1 MESKNIVIDFFNEA
15 KDKLNLKEENRDG
28 FLELMN
34 DPEGRLEVFN
44 LSKDKLGLSSFEV
57 FENVLRYKEKPEG
70 GDENTLEETEAVD
83 NNVILTNNK
92 PEELKKEMGAESV
105 AATAVP
111 EKNLILESGL
121 KESSTEQP
129 STLQKNQEVSKGD
142 TEKDKRKKEV
152 SQIKLDIDSG
162 LLKIKSLKVYTGA
175 TEERYGYVNRGDKK
189 GNIQLTKFEYENL
202 VEGKDPYELKL
213 KVDKKIAPKV
223 TVEEVD
229 LDEEELVPVLKE
241 KFKNT
246 DFTVEEAMP
255 LTDGIKIKN
264 KITNKSE
271 VFPIDAFTKEGDLE
285 YANKINNWIKKE
297 QVWGDKISERNQQE
311 KNLYENL
318 PEEKKKIIDEQVQ
331 KELSLIKKDR
341 EKIREEKKKKYVENL
356 SYLDRLGIAFKTGG
370 TMVGMSVSSIPE
382 SIYNVFA
389 IPQNF
394 LAYLIDEPTLEA
406 SAKRFKEKYNITN
419 TALEN
424 YKKERDRLREISKSY
439 DINTYE
445 NQGIMESI
453 SNEEYLDAFAQI
465 GNGLA
470 ESAPVSIS
478 IMAGS
483 GMTTLPQ
490 LIGGSTIALMG
501 PEVIEQE
508 EKNPDQNPLF
518 ATVKGMGIAAAE
530 TFFSAINAKALTF
543 VYKDMLLKQGKDI
556 AETTLRKGLLEMYQ
570 TALKKYGFPISALGE
585 GFEEVLTLQTQNII
599 NGRPL
604 NEGVPDAFILG
615 LSGGSMYGAPIN
627 AINFANKVPGLIS
640 GNEVSNKLKNGGF
653 PSAYDALSNDKEVNE
668 NVVDV
673 INIENSIPAIDNKL
687 EEEVSN
693 NEITEEES
701 DAAKKKA
708 RQIQGVLNS
717 LKSLGL
723 NDAQTLTA
731 TNLIIEKSNLE
742 ETIKKVGDS
751 ALTTKESDRIK
762 EINEELSNIRTKT
775 PEELA
780 QERLEESLEK
790 EVVDGVESV
799 VSEDIVTK
807 EDVDI
812 YTGNTPKKYGSYA
825 AGDGSGRV
833 EITEEE
839 YNALPDTLD
848 DVTAA
853 TESTTTD
860 EISEITKEDYDKF
873 VDTGVVDE
881 GIINYLAEKVRKNE
895 TLNDIEQAI
904 FNDKTSDVE
913 EALRTT
919 TEQKNINNKAAEDV
933 SKGKSVVK
941 KGLKD
946 LMNAMSSVFGL
957 NSTQAKASALI
968 QDAIVATM
976 AKREGISKEEMY
988 EKIIFDKAE
997 KAPDGSLKQEPLIF
1011 KSTAKEGLSKLPNN
1025 PMTPEAWVKQIT
1037 EKGGKGTSQ
1046 ELNWIGL
1053 QDYLNE
1059 WKKEN
1064 NSKSVPKEVVE
1075 QYINDNQI
1083 EIVEVT
1089 KNASYRDLEKLDI
1102 EIFYLRRKYKQKSK
1116 EFIVSDKIA
1125 EADRKMRENHQ
1136 DLLDKADNMRESKT
1150 KWSKYTLE
1158 GGENY
1163 REVLLTLPPK
1173 PMTLEEYIKD
1183 ARRSGINF
1191 TEKEIAEERYN
1202 EYLEDIGDDFSS
1214 SENFYKKQHFDEA
1227 NILAHLRINER
1238 TLPNGERVMFIEEV
1252 QSDWAQE
1259 GKDRGFEQVE
1269 NTKKIEESKSK
1280 KQEVLNSSK
1289 SYGILNKKTEG
1300 NLNKD
1305 VFYAIQQNATNA
1317 IDNQYSDDESRKER
1331 FLNEYPKTIS
1341 YWGGRGYDTPKMSK
1355 EEWGNFYDTYL
1366 IELLDNKKRITN
1378 YSSYYVLDNIY
1389 NELKTLDEE
1398 IYSYEAKYGLPQMP
1412 YKKTDQWV
1420 GMAMRRAMQMA
1431 AQEGFDRV
1439 AWVTGEQSADRYDLS
1454 KQIDEIVYRKLS
1466 NEKYAITVNK
1476 DNSVLTKKELSE
1488 NELEGYVGKEVA
1500 KKIIEGEGKSTG
1512 KQKLDDIGVKSLS
1525 GLDLKVGGEGMKTF
1539 YNSILPKVSKKEAQ
1553 RFDKKANVEIVD
1565 FETNEEID
1573 LRAIDGGFALYKD
1586 GEFVEWNE
1594 SKTENEALEYF
1605 KEYIPQYTDK
1615 GASKQPS
1622 IAITPKM
1629 RMNLNGAV
1637 PLFQG
1642 ARGAMTAAD
1651 NQFVLYALTDPNVST
1666 PVHEMAHVF
1675 EHYLTDQERNDI
1687 LDWAGH
1693 TNWTTETSEK
1703 FARGFEKYL
1712 AEGKVSN
1719 PKLQEAFEQF
1729 KEWLTEIYNNIVG
1742 SDIDVEL
1749 NEKMSNLYDS
1759 MLEETVEETV
1769 EETTPVE
1776 EEIDMGESTKRFV
1789 PRWLNN
1795 KIEPIRIA
1803 FQDKWYSLSKLQKI
1817 AARDGYINPK
1827 DDLTNIYLEKE
1838 LEAGIVKQRIQNIIE
1853 TIEGSKTFQGKST
1866 FERMYKDGVNIDQL
1880 GLYMFAKHAQER
1892 NAYLKNKI
1900 FKELESLEKKKEK
1913 AELNRNFKEAK
1924 ETQSKIDAMKSDIN
1938 SGKLNTEGLSGMT
1951 NEQAKA
1957 IIEEVSKDK
1966 LTDKFDEYSKE
1977 LRKKLA
1983 DASLQLKVDYG
1994 LVSESE
2000 AKTLTKDW
2008 EFYVPLYVDE
2018 DSFEGGNYRS
2028 STGKKGKGLY
2038 KLKGSDFYGVDK
2050 RVNPI
2055 TGMIVQ
2061 ATAAAKKAQANQ
2073 VFNAAFNLAT
2083 KLNEENVTNI
2093 FGKPRKATG
2102 DDKSIKSQGKV
2113 YVGYVNGVETA
2124 IEIKDEKI
2132 QKALEDKVYTP
2143 NMFVKGVM
2151 MANNYL
2157 RMVNTLINPEFQLT
2171 NFVRDVQTAFI
2182 NISAE
2187 DASKMNTKMLK
2198 NVPNAMKGI
2207 FTNELGIS
2215 NKWSD
2220 IYQDLKESG
2229 GDVSWVQ
2236 LLDMEAIKNRVNKAA
2251 ESYKKSKTERNLKL
2265 LLKAGGELFQATTK
2279 STEMATRLSA
2289 YKVALDAGYTKKQAS
2304 SLAKNLTVNFEKKG
2318 TAGIFINTAYL
2329 FANAGIQGSTLV
2341 IRAMTKSGAGG
2352 NRARTIAG
2360 AIIGLSIMNSYINK
2374 QMGLSDEDKE
2384 EGKTPEYA
2392 YLAPFIKN
2400 SNMVFMTPEVDKDG
2414 NYKASAV
2421 TIPLPYGYNVLWS
2434 IGQNAAD
2441 VMDGTVDYGEGLIN
2455 TTESFLGAFNPRGTS
2470 PALQQILPTIGQSV
2484 TQQLT
2489 NQDWMGNPLY
2499 PERENQLKSQSYY
2512 KSATEASKIT
2522 ANYIN
2527 SLTGGS
2533 SVKAGAID
2541 LSPGVLDNYG
2551 SFAIGGLGRFI
2562 KQTYNIANDTTGGE
2576 EINLSSTPFVR
2587 KVYKPAYENR
2597 YLSYIYKYLEDPIS
2611 KNEKQK
2617 KSFEDAL
2624 SAYEKK
2630 EKEKI
2635 IEKYPTKDRGG
2646 VKNRLA
2652 AEEDLEIKIIGFERK
2667 KYLAEKSLY
2676 WEKSFRANTIERKIQ
2691 ELVNTNITDDNG
2703 DTFNK
2708 ESWNKLPTYKKDEII
2723 RTYSQQNAKKSWKK
2737 STSGVK
2743 EDKYQKNQAKEI
2755 GVK

>member
-1 MESKNIVIDFFNEA
+1 MESKDIVIDFFNEA

-34 DPEGRLEVFN
+34 DPNGRLEVFN
-44 LSKDKLGLSSFEV
+44 LSKGKLGLSSFEV
-57 FENVLRYKEKPEG
+57 FEDVLGYKEKSEG
-70 GDENTLEETEAVD
+70 GDENISEDPEAVED
-83 NNVILTNNK
+83 NVVLTNNN
-92 PEELKKEMGAESV
+92 PEELKKEIGVQSV
-105 AATAVP
+105 AATVAP
-111 EKNLILESGL
+111 ETDGALQ
-121 KESSTEQP
+121 ESSIEQQNLSP
-129 STLQKNQEVSKGD
+129 ENQEKSKEGT
-142 TEKDKRKKEV
+142 TEDKSKKKLHIEK
-152 SQIKLDIDSG
+152 IKNIQKGLESG
-162 LLKIKSLKVYTGA
+162 LLKIKDLQVYTSNSPD
-175 TEERYGYVNRGDKK
+175 RYGYVNRGDGSGKVE
-189 GNIQLTKFEYENL
+189 LTKFEYDNL
-202 VEGKDPYELKL
+202 IEGEDPYASEIDEVKEEIKPFRVTQEEVSMDEQDLVPMLTEKL
-213 KVDKKIAPKV
+213 KG
-223 TVEEVD
+223 TN
-229 LDEEELVPVLKE
+229 
-241 KFKNT
+241 FK
-246 DFTVEEAMP
+246 VEEAIP
-255 LTDGIKIKN
+255 GADGIKI
-264 KITNKSE
+264 TNTVTNQEK
-271 VFPIDAFTKEGDLE
+271 VFPIDAFTDKGDIE
-285 YANKINNWIKKE
+285 YANKINKWVERQEEYSK
-297 QVWGDKISERNQQE
+297 GISEQKTIDETRKKKNDDYYNSLPLEE
-311 KNLYENL
+311 KAAIDLKVAEKIYETRADGSIDRTKKL
-318 PEEKKKIIDEQVQ
+318 STEEEKKAE
-331 KELSLIKKDR
+331 
-341 EKIREEKKKKYVENL
+341 EEKQKIVENL
-356 SYLDRLGIAFKTGG
+356 DGLDRLGIGFRTG
-370 TMVGMSVSSIPE
+370 TQQVGMSISSIPE
-382 SIYNVFA
+382 SIYNVFS
-389 IPQNF
+389 IPQNVVS
-394 LAYLIDEPTLEA
+394 YLIDDPTLQT
-406 SAKRFKEKYNITN
+406 SSKRFKEKYDITN
-419 TALEN
+419 VALES
-424 YKKERDRLREISKSY
+424 YKEERDNLQKLSRSY
-439 DINTYE
+439 DINTYKY
-445 NQGIMESI
+445 QGIGGSI
-453 SNEEYLDAFAQI
+453 SNGEYLDAFAQI

-470 ESAPVSIS
+470 ESAPVSMS
-478 IMAGS
+478 IMAGA

-490 LIGGSTIALMG
+490 LIGGSTLTLMG
-501 PEVIEQE
+501 PEVMEQE

-518 ATVKGMGIAAAE
+518 STVKGMGIAAAE
-530 TFFSAINAKALTF
+530 TFFSAINAKSLTF
-543 VYKDMLLKQGKDI
+543 VYKDILLREGEKI
-556 AETTLRKGLLEMYQ
+556 AETTLRRGLLEMYQ
-570 TALKKYGFPISALGE
+570 AALKKYGFPISALGG
-585 GFEEVLTLQTQNII
+585 GFEEILTLQTQNVI

-604 NEGVPDAFILG
+604 NEGVTDAFILG
-615 LSGGSMYGAPIN
+615 ITGGAMYGAPIN

-640 GNEVSNKLKNGGF
+640 ANEVGNKLKNGGF
-653 PSAYDALSNDKEVNE
+653 PSAYDALSKDKEVTE

-673 INIENSIPAIDNKL
+673 INVENSIPAIDNKL
-687 EEEVSN
+687 NEEVYN

-701 DAAKKKA
+701 ESAKKKA
-708 RQIQGVLNS
+708 RQIQGILNS

-723 NDAQTLTA
+723 NDAQTLIA
-731 TNLIIEKSNLE
+731 TNLIIERSNLE
-742 ETIKKVGDS
+742 DIIKKVGDS

-762 EINEELSNIRTKT
+762 EINEELSNMRTKT

-780 QERLEESLEK
+780 QERLEDSLEK
-790 EVVDGVESV
+790 EIVNGVESV

-812 YTGNTPKKYGSYA
+812 YTSNSPERYGSYA

-839 YNALPDTLD
+839 YNALPDTLN
-848 DVTAA
+848 DVTAD
-853 TESTTTD
+853 TESTTAD
-860 EISEITKEDYDKF
+860 EVTEITKEDYDKF

-895 TLNDIEQAI
+895 TLNEIEQAI

-919 TEQKNINNKAAEDV
+919 TEQRNINNKAAEDV
-933 SKGKSVVK
+933 SKGNTVVK
-941 KGLKD
+941 EGLKN

-957 NSTQAKASALI
+957 NSTQATASALI

-988 EKIIFDKAE
+988 EKIIFANAE

-1037 EKGGKGTSQ
+1037 EKGGKGTQEELYVIDVLDRKEIGKNSKGEPIYEYFPSQ
-1046 ELNWIGL
+1046 KFKDAIGWIG
-1053 QDYLNE
+1053 D
-1059 WKKEN
+1059 KKINPKDQKAVEGKYW
-1064 NSKSVPKEVVE
+1064 KSVPKEVVE

-1083 EIVEVT
+1083 EIVEVSKSKTPT
-1089 KNASYRDLEKLDI
+1089 KKDLENIGFSFYKEEGRFVI
-1102 EIFYLRRKYKQKSK
+1102 EIPKNTNPEDYGFPR
-1116 EFIVSDKIA
+1116 IVGNSYEQVIQIA
-1125 EADRKMRENHQ
+1125 
-1136 DLLDKADNMRESKT
+1136 LDVSEIDIAKKFDT
-1150 KWSKYTLE
+1150 KHSQYTLE

-1163 REVLLTLPPK
+1163 REVLFTLPNNK
-1173 PMTLEEYIKD
+1173 KSD
-1183 ARRSGINF
+1183 Q
-1191 TEKEIAEERYN
+1191 K
-1202 EYLEDIGDDFSS
+1202 
-1214 SENFYKKQHFDEA
+1214 FYKKEHFDEA

-1238 TLPNGERVMFIEEV
+1238 TLPNGERVLFIEEV

-1259 GKDRGFEQVE
+1259 GKKKGFVKGFEFSIDKIDEQYVLKVNGGNYAYNE
-1269 NTKKIEESKSK
+1269 N
-1280 KQEVLNSSK
+1280 
-1289 SYGILNKKTEG
+1289 
-1300 NLNKD
+1300 
-1305 VFYAIQQNATNA
+1305 
-1317 IDNQYSDDESRKER
+1317 KEY
-1331 FLNEYPKTIS
+1331 LENI
-1341 YWGGRGYDTPKMSK
+1341 K
-1355 EEWGNFYDTYL
+1355 EEIITG
-1366 IELLDNKKRITN
+1366 KREVIGK
-1378 YSSYYVLDNIY
+1378 VPD
-1389 NELKTLDEE
+1389 
-1398 IYSYEAKYGLPQMP
+1398 MP

-1420 GMAMRRAMQMA
+1420 GMAMRRVMQMA
-1431 AQEGFDRV
+1431 SQEGFDRV
-1439 AWVTGEQSADRYDLS
+1439 AWVTGEQSAERYSLKEKVNS
-1454 KQIDEIVYRKLS
+1454 ISVQPNEVGRFVFIDMKGNYNVTL
-1466 NEKYAITVNK
+1466 NVD
-1476 DNSVLTKKELSE
+1476 DN
-1488 NELEGYVGKEVA
+1488 G
-1500 KKIIEGEGKSTG
+1500 KIIEDENNLSGEQSFTG
-1512 KQKLDDIGVKSLS
+1512 KQLEDIVGKDMADKILS
-1525 GLDLKVGGEGMKTF
+1525 EKNENKFQGEGLEVGGKGMIEF
-1539 YNSILPKVSKKEAQ
+1539 YNSILPKVAKKEAQ
-1553 RFDKKANVEIVD
+1553 RFDKKAKVEVVD
-1565 FETNEEID
+1565 FKPELTKEEDAEFTRLFEKSEKNGIESLSYEEQDRLKELAIKEGETTK
-1573 LRAIDGGFALYKD
+1573 L
-1586 GEFVEWNE
+1586 
-1594 SKTENEALEYF
+1594 EN
-1605 KEYIPQYTDK
+1605 
-1615 GASKQPS
+1615 GASKQLS
-1622 IAITPKM
+1622 IPITPKM

-1651 NQFVLYALTDPNVST
+1651 GQFVLYALTDPNVST

-1712 AEGKVSN
+1712 AGGKVSN

-1749 NEKMSNLYDS
+1749 NEKMTNLYDS

-1769 EETTPVE
+1769 EETTLE
-1776 EEIDMGESTKRFV
+1776 EESIDMGESTKRFV
-1789 PRWLNN
+1789 PRVLNE
-1795 KIEPIRIA
+1795 KILEPIRIA

-1817 AARDGYINPK
+1817 AARDGYIDPK

-1866 FERMYKDGVNIDQL
+1866 FERMYKDGVDIDQL

-1892 NAYLKNKI
+1892 NEYLENKI

-1913 AELNRNFKEAK
+1913 AELNKNTGIVGEIQA
-1924 ETQSKIDAMKSDIN
+1924 EIDAIKSDIN
-1938 SGKLNTEGLSGMT
+1938 SGKLNTKGLSGMT
-1951 NEQAKA
+1951 DEQANE
-1957 IIEEVSKDK
+1957 IIKEVQSSGF
-1966 LTDKFDEYSKE
+1966 TDKFDEYSKE
-1977 LRKKLA
+1977 LREKLI

-1994 LVSESE
+1994 LISESK
-2000 AKTLTKDW
+2000 AKTLSNDW

-2028 STGKKGKGLY
+2028 STGKKGTGLY

-2113 YVGYVNGVETA
+2113 YVGYVDGVETA

-2143 NMFVKGVM
+2143 SQFAKGVM
-2151 MANNYL
+2151 FANNYL

-2236 LLDMEAIKNRVNKAA
+2236 LLDMEAIKKRVNKAA
-2251 ESYKKSKTERNLKL
+2251 ESYKKSKTERNLRI
-2265 LLKAGGELFQATTK
+2265 LLKAGEEIFQATTK

-2318 TAGIFINTAYL
+2318 TAGVLINTLYL

-2341 IRAMTKSGAGG
+2341 FRAMTKSGAGG

-2384 EGKTPEYA
+2384 EGKTPEYT

-2441 VMDGTVDYGEGLIN
+2441 VMDGTVDYGEGLMN

-2470 PALQQILPTIGQSV
+2470 PLIQQATPTVAVPIAQNE
-2484 TQQLT
+2484 T
-2489 NQDWMGNPLY
+2489 NLDWMGNPLS
-2499 PERENQLKSQSYY
+2499 PKQANRLKSQSYY

-2533 SVKAGAID
+2533 SVEAGWID
-2541 LSPGVLDNYG
+2541 VSPEVLDNIG
-2551 SFAIGGLGRFI
+2551 SFATGGLGRFI
-2562 KQTYNIANDTTGGE
+2562 KQTYNSANDFISGE
-2576 EINLSSTPFVR
+2576 EIDLNSTPFVR
-2587 KVYKPAYENR
+2587 KVYKPKYENR
-2597 YLSYIYKYLEDPIS
+2597 HINYIYRYLEDPMS

-2617 KSFEDAL
+2617 KAFKDAL

-2635 IEKYPTKDRGG
+2635 MERYPTGNRGDVIDRGM
-2646 VKNRLA
+2646 
-2652 AEEDLEIKIIGFERK
+2652 AEEDLEDKILGFERT
-2667 KYLAEKSLY
+2667 KYLAEKKLY
-2676 WEKSFRANTIERKIQ
+2676 WEKKFKSMTTKNKLLELTYLGIKDDEGNSF
-2691 ELVNTNITDDNG
+2691 ELD
-2703 DTFNK
+2703 
-2708 ESWNKLPTYKKDEII
+2708 SWNNLQRYRKDEII
-2723 RTYSQQNAKKSWKK
+2723 NSYSQQNAKKSWE
-2737 STSGVK
+2737 SEFGYK
-2743 EDKYQKNQAKEI
+2743 EQKNQRYQAKEI
-2755 GVK
+2755 GIK

>member
-1 MESKNIVIDFFNEA
+1 MESKDIVIDFFNEA
-15 KDKLNLKEENRDG
+15 KDKLNLKEENKDG

-34 DPEGRLEVFN
+34 DPNGRLEVFN
-44 LSKDKLGLSSFEV
+44 LSKEKLGLSSFEV
-57 FENVLRYKEKPEG
+57 FEDVLGYKEKSEG
-70 GDENTLEETEAVD
+70 GDENISEDPKDVED
-83 NNVILTNNK
+83 NIILTNNN
-92 PEELKKEMGAESV
+92 PEELKKEIGVQSV
-105 AATAVP
+105 AATVAP
-111 EKNLILESGL
+111 ETDGALE
-121 KESSTEQP
+121 ESSIEQQNLSP
-129 STLQKNQEVSKGD
+129 ENQEKSKEGT
-142 TEKDKRKKEV
+142 TEVESKK
-152 SQIKLDIDSG
+152 KLHIEKIRNIVKGLDSG
-162 LLKIKSLKVYTGA
+162 LLKIKDLQVYTGNSPDK
-175 TEERYGYVNRGDKK
+175 YGYLNRGD
-189 GNIQLTKFEYENL
+189 GSGQVELTKFEYDNL
-202 VEGKDPYELKL
+202 IEGKDPYTSEIDKTKEETKPVRVTQEEVSMDEQDLVPMLTKKL
-213 KVDKKIAPKV
+213 KG
-223 TVEEVD
+223 TN
-229 LDEEELVPVLKE
+229 
-241 KFKNT
+241 FK
-246 DFTVEEAMP
+246 VEEAIP
-255 LTDGIKIKN
+255 GADGIKI
-264 KITNKSE
+264 TNTVTNQEE
-271 VFPIDAFTKEGDLE
+271 VFSIDAFTGKGDIE
-285 YANKINNWIKKE
+285 YANKINKWVEGQEKYSK
-297 QVWGDKISERNQQE
+297 GISEQKTIDETRKKKNDDYYNSLSLEE
-311 KNLYENL
+311 KGAIDLKVAKKIYETKPDGSIDRTKKL
-318 PEEKKKIIDEQVQ
+318 STEEEKKEY
-331 KELSLIKKDR
+331 E
-341 EKIREEKKKKYVENL
+341 EEKQRIVENL
-356 SYLDRLGIAFKTGG
+356 DGFDRLGIAFRTG
-370 TMVGMSVSSIPE
+370 TQQAGMSITSIPE
-382 SIYNVFA
+382 SIYNVFS
-389 IPQNF
+389 IPQNVVS
-394 LAYLIDEPTLEA
+394 YLIDDPTLQT
-406 SAKRFKEKYNITN
+406 SAKRFKEKYDITN
-419 TALEN
+419 VALES
-424 YKKERDRLREISKSY
+424 YKEERENLQKLSRSY
-439 DINTYE
+439 DINTYKY
-445 NQGIMESI
+445 QGVGESI
-453 SNEEYLDAFAQI
+453 SNGEYLDAFAKI

-470 ESAPVSIS
+470 ESAPVSMS
-478 IMAGS
+478 IMAGAS
-483 GMTTLPQ
+483 MTTLPQ
-490 LIGGSTIALMG
+490 LIGGSTVALMG
-501 PEVIEQE
+501 SEVMEQE

-518 ATVKGMGIAAAE
+518 ATIKGMGIAAAE
-530 TFFSAINAKALTF
+530 TFFSAINAKSLTF
-543 VYKDMLLKQGKDI
+543 VYKDILLREGKKI
-556 AETTLRKGLLEMYQ
+556 AETTLRRGLLEMYQ
-570 TALKKYGFPISALGE
+570 AALKKYGFPVSALGE
-585 GFEEVLTLQTQNII
+585 GFEEILTLQTQNII
-599 NGRPL
+599 NRRPL
-604 NEGVPDAFILG
+604 NEGVTDAFILG
-615 LSGGSMYGAPIN
+615 ITGGTMYGAPIN

-640 GNEVSNKLKNGGF
+640 GNEVGKKLKNGGF
-653 PSAYDALSNDKEVNE
+653 PSAYDALLNDKEVTE

-673 INIENSIPAIDNKL
+673 INVENSIPAIDNKL
-687 EEEVSN
+687 DKEVSN

-701 DAAKKKA
+701 ESAKKKA

-723 NDAQTLTA
+723 NDAQTLIA
-731 TNLIIEKSNLE
+731 TNLIIEKSNLKDI
-742 ETIKKVGDS
+742 IKKVGDS

-762 EINEELSNIRTKT
+762 EINEEISNIRTKT
-775 PEELA
+775 PEDLA
-780 QERLEESLEK
+780 QERLEKSLEK
-790 EVVDGVESV
+790 EVVDGVESI
-799 VSEDIVTK
+799 VSEDIITK

-812 YTGNTPKKYGSYA
+812 YTGNSPERYGSYA

-833 EITEEE
+833 DITEEE
-839 YNALPDTLD
+839 YNALPDTLN
-848 DVTAA
+848 DVT
-853 TESTTTD
+853 T
-860 EISEITKEDYDKF
+860 
-873 VDTGVVDE
+873 
-881 GIINYLAEKVRKNE
+881 NE
-895 TLNDIEQAI
+895 QT
-904 FNDKTSDVE
+904 
-913 EALRTT
+913 
-919 TEQKNINNKAAEDV
+919 NINNKAAEDV
-933 SKGKSVVK
+933 SKGNTVVK
-941 KGLKD
+941 EGLKN

-957 NSTQAKASALI
+957 NSTQATASSLI

-1053 QDYLNE
+1053 NDFLQDY
-1059 WKKEN
+1059 KKEN
-1064 NSKSVPKEVVE
+1064 NLKSIPKEVVE
-1075 QYINDNQI
+1075 QYIADNQI

-1089 KNASYRDLEKLDI
+1089 KGGEDVSKEIEKLKKLQYRARNNNDYNLYQEQI
-1102 EIFYLRRKYKQKSK
+1102 
-1116 EFIVSDKIA
+1116 DKIK
-1125 EADRKMRENHQ
+1125 E
-1136 DLLDKADNMRESKT
+1136 T
-1150 KWSKYTLE
+1150 KYSDYTLE

-1163 REVLLTLPPK
+1163 REVLLTLPSQESKVKEVRVRKSDIKIVDSKTVKGRKEVIHNGNTLQEFDPK
-1173 PMTLEEYIKD
+1173 EGERANEGFIYYTNERGEFSFNRQDLVENNNPKEYK
-1183 ARRSGINF
+1183 
-1191 TEKEIAEERYN
+1191 
-1202 EYLEDIGDDFSS
+1202 SS
-1214 SENFYKKQHFDEA
+1214 HWDEA
-1227 NILAHLRINER
+1227 NILSHLRINER
-1238 TLPNGERVMFIEEV
+1238 TLPNGERVMFIEEI
-1252 QSDWAQE
+1252 QSDWAQDGKKE
-1259 GKDRGFEQVE
+1259 GFKDESVLEEKKGVDKKIDQIRKEVDEIADESSNIDLNIESIEMFVKQYELK
-1269 NTKKIEESKSK
+1269 TKDLLNEKIEELEERLNNARNN
-1280 KQEVLNSSK
+1280 KQYTSIETKLNPLK
-1289 SYGILNKKTEG
+1289 ERLNKKYPLVERVTESEINETREDLASLRESKKALDKKG
-1300 NLNKD
+1300 NEKAN
-1305 VFYAIQQNATNA
+1305 
-1317 IDNQYSDDESRKER
+1317 SDEFK
-1331 FLNEYPKTIS
+1331 
-1341 YWGGRGYDTPKMSK
+1341 
-1355 EEWGNFYDTYL
+1355 
-1366 IELLDNKKRITN
+1366 
-1378 YSSYYVLDNIY
+1378 
-1389 NELKTLDEE
+1389 ELKNKQKEFEE
-1398 IYSYEAKYGLPQMP
+1398 KMTASIPNMP

-1420 GMAMRRAMQMA
+1420 GMAMRRVMQMA

-1454 KQIDEIVYRKLS
+1454 KQVDRVEVADMLDGNRSVYIS
-1466 NEKYAITVNK
+1466 MK
-1476 DNSVLTKKELSE
+1476 DNSDIQLFVDPKTGKILQSTDKGIDGKM
-1488 NELEGYVGKEVA
+1488 LEDVVGKEISN
-1500 KKIIEGEGKSTG
+1500 KILNLNTEKESVISGEGLKIGG
-1512 KQKLDDIGVKSLS
+1512 K
-1525 GLDLKVGGEGMKTF
+1525 GMKDF
-1539 YNSILPKVSKKEAQ
+1539 YNSILPKVAKKEAQ
-1553 RFDKKANVEIVD
+1553 RFDKEAKVEDVDVSVGKKAKKGDYTVGKNDDGTYNVT
-1565 FETNEEID
+1565 ETNTGNKVFNGDYNSAVSEKNRLVD
-1573 LRAIDGGFALYKD
+1573 TGF
-1586 GEFVEWNE
+1586 
-1594 SKTENEALEYF
+1594 
-1605 KEYIPQYTDK
+1605 
-1615 GASKQPS
+1615 SKQLS
-1622 IAITPKM
+1622 IPITPKM

-1651 NQFVLYALTDPNVST
+1651 GQFVLYALTDPNVST

-1712 AEGKVSN
+1712 AGGKVSN

-1759 MLEETVEETV
+1759 MLEDTVEETV
-1769 EETTPVE
+1769 EETTPE
-1776 EEIDMGESTKRFV
+1776 EESIDMGESTKRFV
-1789 PRWLNN
+1789 NRVLNE
-1795 KIEPIRIA
+1795 KIFEPIRIA

-1892 NAYLKNKI
+1892 NEYLEKKI
-1900 FKELESLEKKKEK
+1900 FKELESLEKEKEK
-1913 AELNRNFKEAK
+1913 AELNRNTGIAEDTQAK
-1924 ETQSKIDAMKSDIN
+1924 INAMKSDIN
-1938 SGKLNTEGLSGMT
+1938 SGKLNTKGLSGMT
-1951 NEQAKA
+1951 NEQANE
-1957 IIEEVSKDK
+1957 IIKEVQSSGF
-1966 LTDKFDEYSKE
+1966 TDKFDEYSKE
-1977 LRKKLA
+1977 LREKLV

-1994 LVSESE
+1994 LISESK
-2000 AKTLTKDW
+2000 AKTISNDW

-2028 STGKKGKGLY
+2028 STGKKGTGLY

-2073 VFNAAFNLAT
+2073 VFNATFNLAT

-2113 YVGYVNGVETA
+2113 YVGYVDGVETA

-2132 QKALEDKVYTP
+2132 QKAFEDKVYTP
-2143 NMFVKGVM
+2143 SQFAKVVMF
-2151 MANNYL
+2151 ANNYL

-2236 LLDMEAIKNRVNKAA
+2236 LLDMEAIKNRVNKAT

-2265 LLKAGGELFQATTK
+2265 LLKAGEQIFQATTK
-2279 STEMATRLSA
+2279 STEMASRLSA

-2318 TAGIFINTAYL
+2318 TGGIVINTLYL

-2341 IRAMTKSGAGG
+2341 LRAMTKSGAGG

-2384 EGKTPEYA
+2384 EDKTPEYT

-2400 SNMVFMTPEVDKDG
+2400 SNMVFMTPEVAKDG

-2441 VMDGTVDYGEGLIN
+2441 VMDGTVDFGEGLMN
-2455 TTESFLGAFNPRGTS
+2455 TTESFLGAFNPRGAS
-2470 PALQQILPTIGQSV
+2470 PLIQQIFPTFLQPIAQNE
-2484 TQQLT
+2484 T
-2489 NQDWMGNPLY
+2489 NKDWMGNPLF
-2499 PERENQLKSQSYY
+2499 PEQANRLKSQSYY

-2533 SVKAGAID
+2533 SVEAGWID
-2541 LSPGVLDNYG
+2541 VSPEVLDNAG

-2562 KQTYNIANDTTGGE
+2562 KQTYNSANDFISGE
-2576 EINLSSTPFVR
+2576 EIDLNSTPFVR

-2597 YLSYIYKYLEDPIS
+2597 HISYIYKYLEDPMS

-2617 KSFEDAL
+2617 KAFKDAL

-2635 IEKYPTKDRGG
+2635 MERHPTGYRGDVIDRGM
-2646 VKNRLA
+2646 
-2652 AEEDLEIKIIGFERK
+2652 AEEDLEDKILGFERA
-2667 KYLAEKSLY
+2667 KYLAEKKLY
-2676 WEKSFRANTIERKIQ
+2676 WEKKFKSMTTKNKLVELIDLGIKDDEGNSF
-2691 ELVNTNITDDNG
+2691 ELD
-2703 DTFNK
+2703 
-2708 ESWNKLPTYKKDEII
+2708 SWNNLQRYRKDEKI
-2723 RTYSQQNAKKSWKK
+2723 RDYSEENAKKSWK
-2737 STSGVK
+2737 SWVGGVK
-2743 EDKYQKNQAKEI
+2743 YKKYQKYKAKEI
-2755 GVK
+2755 GIK

>member
-1 MESKNIVIDFFNEA
+1 MESKNIVIDFFSEA

-57 FENVLRYKEKPEG
+57 FEDVLGYKEKSEG
-70 GDENTLEETEAVD
+70 GNENTLEETEAVD
-83 NNVILTNNK
+83 SNVILTNNK
-92 PEELKKEMGAESV
+92 PEELKKEMGVQSV
-105 AATAVP
+105 AATVAP
-111 EKNLILESGL
+111 KTDGALEEPSI
-121 KESSTEQP
+121 EQP

-490 LIGGSTIALMG
+490 LIRGSTIALMG

-762 EINEELSNIRTKT
+762 EINEELSNMRTKT
-775 PEELA
+775 PEELS

-790 EVVDGVESV
+790 EIVDGVESV
-799 VSEDIVTK
+799 VSEDVVTK

-812 YTGNTPKKYGSYA
+812 YTGNTPQRYGSYA
-825 AGDGSGRV
+825 VGDGSGRV

-839 YNALPDTLD
+839 YNALPDTAP
-848 DVTAA
+848 VTEEVAA
-853 TESTTTD
+853 QTRKTN
-860 EISEITKEDYDKF
+860 ISE
-873 VDTGVVDE
+873 
-881 GIINYLAEKVRKNE
+881 
-895 TLNDIEQAI
+895 
-904 FNDKTSDVE
+904 
-913 EALRTT
+913 
-919 TEQKNINNKAAEDV
+919 
-933 SKGKSVVK
+933 
-941 KGLKD
+941 
-946 LMNAMSSVFGL
+946 
-957 NSTQAKASALI
+957 
-968 QDAIVATM
+968 
-976 AKREGISKEEMY
+976 
-988 EKIIFDKAE
+988 
-997 KAPDGSLKQEPLIF
+997 
-1011 KSTAKEGLSKLPNN
+1011 
-1025 PMTPEAWVKQIT
+1025 
-1037 EKGGKGTSQ
+1037 
-1046 ELNWIGL
+1046 
-1053 QDYLNE
+1053 
-1059 WKKEN
+1059 
-1064 NSKSVPKEVVE
+1064 
-1075 QYINDNQI
+1075 
-1083 EIVEVT
+1083 
-1089 KNASYRDLEKLDI
+1089 
-1102 EIFYLRRKYKQKSK
+1102 
-1116 EFIVSDKIA
+1116 
-1125 EADRKMRENHQ
+1125 
-1136 DLLDKADNMRESKT
+1136 
-1150 KWSKYTLE
+1150 
-1158 GGENY
+1158 
-1163 REVLLTLPPK
+1163 
-1173 PMTLEEYIKD
+1173 
-1183 ARRSGINF
+1183 RS
-1191 TEKEIAEERYN
+1191 
-1202 EYLEDIGDDFSS
+1202 
-1214 SENFYKKQHFDEA
+1214 
-1227 NILAHLRINER
+1227 
-1238 TLPNGERVMFIEEV
+1238 
-1252 QSDWAQE
+1252 
-1259 GKDRGFEQVE
+1259 
-1269 NTKKIEESKSK
+1269 
-1280 KQEVLNSSK
+1280 
-1289 SYGILNKKTEG
+1289 
-1300 NLNKD
+1300 
-1305 VFYAIQQNATNA
+1305 
-1317 IDNQYSDDESRKER
+1317 
-1331 FLNEYPKTIS
+1331 
-1341 YWGGRGYDTPKMSK
+1341 
-1355 EEWGNFYDTYL
+1355 
-1366 IELLDNKKRITN
+1366 
-1378 YSSYYVLDNIY
+1378 
-1389 NELKTLDEE
+1389 
-1398 IYSYEAKYGLPQMP
+1398 
-1412 YKKTDQWV
+1412 
-1420 GMAMRRAMQMA
+1420 
-1431 AQEGFDRV
+1431 
-1439 AWVTGEQSADRYDLS
+1439 
-1454 KQIDEIVYRKLS
+1454 
-1466 NEKYAITVNK
+1466 
-1476 DNSVLTKKELSE
+1476 
-1488 NELEGYVGKEVA
+1488 
-1500 KKIIEGEGKSTG
+1500 
-1512 KQKLDDIGVKSLS
+1512 
-1525 GLDLKVGGEGMKTF
+1525 
-1539 YNSILPKVSKKEAQ
+1539 
-1553 RFDKKANVEIVD
+1553 
-1565 FETNEEID
+1565 
-1573 LRAIDGGFALYKD
+1573 
-1586 GEFVEWNE
+1586 
-1594 SKTENEALEYF
+1594 
-1605 KEYIPQYTDK
+1605 
-1615 GASKQPS
+1615 
-1622 IAITPKM
+1622 
-1629 RMNLNGAV
+1629 
-1637 PLFQG
+1637 
-1642 ARGAMTAAD
+1642 
-1651 NQFVLYALTDPNVST
+1651 
-1666 PVHEMAHVF
+1666 
-1675 EHYLTDQERNDI
+1675 
-1687 LDWAGH
+1687 
-1693 TNWTTETSEK
+1693 
-1703 FARGFEKYL
+1703 
-1712 AEGKVSN
+1712 
-1719 PKLQEAFEQF
+1719 
-1729 KEWLTEIYNNIVG
+1729 
-1742 SDIDVEL
+1742 
-1749 NEKMSNLYDS
+1749 
-1759 MLEETVEETV
+1759 ETVEETV

-1795 KIEPIRIA
+1795 AIEPIRIA

-2265 LLKAGGELFQATTK
+2265 FLKAGGELFQATTK

-2434 IGQNAAD
+2434 IGQNSAD

-2652 AEEDLEIKIIGFERK
+2652 AEEDLEDKIIGFERK

-2723 RTYSQQNAKKSWKK
+2723 RTYSQQNAKKSW
-2737 STSGVK
+2737 
-2743 EDKYQKNQAKEI
+2743 ENEFDAKEQKYRKYGSKDI